1 MRHEGRE
8 VLMTVREKLNKEIR
22 VALIMK
28 AAWPTGEFFKGRLNG
43 LLWVRDHLLYNR
55 KEID

>member
-8 VLMTVREKLNKEIR
+8 VLMTVREKLNEEIR

-28 AAWPTGEFFKGRLNG
+28 AAWPTGEFFQGRLNG
-43 LLWVRDHLLYNR
+43 LLWVRDHLLYNMT
-55 KEID
+55 ED

>member
-22 VALIMK
+22 VALIMT
-28 AAWPTGEFFKGRLNG
+28 AMCPDSDFFKGRLNG

>member
-1 MRHEGRE
+1 MS
-8 VLMTVREKLNKEIR
+8 VLEKIREKLNKEIR